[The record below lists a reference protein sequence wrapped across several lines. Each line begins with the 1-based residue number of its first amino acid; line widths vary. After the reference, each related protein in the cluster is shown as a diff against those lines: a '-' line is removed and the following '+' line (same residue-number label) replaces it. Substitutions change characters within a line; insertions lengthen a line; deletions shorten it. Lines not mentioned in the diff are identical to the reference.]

1 MKLPEY
7 VTIDEAKRVCY
18 ELSISDWTEMK
29 EASVP
34 IAEAE
39 AILSKI
45 NTTGMNIELQEFRKG
60 LEVELEHGIKFEDAN
75 VTNNHPILTGRIV
88 LAHLKESRNYYRRL
102 EVFELEGDLF
112 KEIANENYSVVKNLY
127 QKILNAK
134 EELYR
139 AELEELSASHPY
151 P

>member
-1 MKLPEY
+1 
-7 VTIDEAKRVCY
+7 
-18 ELSISDWTEMK
+18 
-29 EASVP
+29 
-34 IAEAE
+34 
-39 AILSKI
+39 
-45 NTTGMNIELQEFRKG
+45 
-60 LEVELEHGIKFEDAN
+60 HGIRFEDAN

-102 EVFELEGDLF
+102 EVLELEGDLF

-139 AELEELSASHPY
+139 AELEELSALN
-151 P
+151 

>member
-18 ELSISDWTEMK
+18 ELNISDWTEMK

-34 IAEAE
+34 LAEAE
-39 AILSKI
+39 TILSKV

-60 LEVELEHGIKFEDAN
+60 LEVELEHGIRFEDAN

-139 AELEELSASHPY
+139 AELEELSAPK
-151 P
+151 